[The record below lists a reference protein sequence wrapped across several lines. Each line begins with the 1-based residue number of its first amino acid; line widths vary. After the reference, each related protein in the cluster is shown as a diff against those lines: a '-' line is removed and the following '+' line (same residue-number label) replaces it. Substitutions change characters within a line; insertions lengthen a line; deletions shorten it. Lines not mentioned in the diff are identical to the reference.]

1 MGFKTNCSVG
11 EKTLAALM
19 WVRNWGTGM
28 GWAGGFW
35 TLQAMLNAPEG
46 GLVLPMP
53 TVGGGRG
60 LGGEMLLS
68 QGWGS
73 GGTDG
78 VSDLC
83 SAFSVYRKEEEEGK
97 RCPI

>member
-1 MGFKTNCSVG
+1 MGEELG
-11 EKTLAALM
+11 DWDGLG
-19 WVRNWGTGM
+19 WGVLDTPG
-28 GWAGGFW
+28 
-35 TLQAMLNAPEG
+35 NAKCPGG

-68 QGWGS
+68 RGWGS